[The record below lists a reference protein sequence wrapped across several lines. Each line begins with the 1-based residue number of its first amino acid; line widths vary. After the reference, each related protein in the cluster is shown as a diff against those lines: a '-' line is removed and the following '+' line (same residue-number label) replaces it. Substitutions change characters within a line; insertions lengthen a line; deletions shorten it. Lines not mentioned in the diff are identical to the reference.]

1 MKDVLIEEIDKIV
14 SSYIQSKRP
23 AGVFATSLDIA
34 AVTKKEHKTILRDIR
49 NMMVTVDRSELNISE
64 EELFTEMFYSDTYG
78 RDQKMMALT
87 EEGFMIILSGYS
99 FTLRYKLVKFYSK
112 IKNSYV
118 TDIVDV
124 LDLPADILRD
134 ALSIVDNRNRLE
146 ASITALLEYPGIKP
160 KEEVEKEVAELRKK
174 IQDIMV
180 SDRRGFLRKYGKAT
194 LEKQKT
200 LVR

>member
-1 MKDVLIEEIDKIV
+1 MKDVLIEEIDRIV

-64 EELFTEMFYSDTYG
+64 EELFTEMFYSDSYG

-118 TDIVDV
+118 SDIVDV

-134 ALSIVDNRNRLE
+134 ALAIVDNRNRLE
-146 ASITALLEYPGIKP
+146 ASITALLEYPGIKS
-160 KEEVEKEVAELRKK
+160 KEEVEKEVAEIRKK
-174 IQDIMV
+174 MQDMMV
-180 SDRRGFLRKYGKAT
+180 SDRRGFLTKYGKAT

-200 LVR
+200 LAR

>member
-118 TDIVDV
+118 SDIVDV

-174 IQDIMV
+174 IQEIMV